1 MGRRRAGGTAA
12 RAGEHNAAAAYLRRR
27 HYIGTAR
34 AGFIVFAVVEF
45 IGGTAAYISSRVHDT
60 LGIGLPV
67 IDPVVP
73 LTIGGSLGLLGLC
86 CYGVVLRPRSVAA
99 DDGARSVPAPR
110 GGARWPGAD
119 AAGLGRVTSG
129 TGPVT

>member
-12 RAGEHNAAAAYLRRR
+12 GPGQRNAAAAYLRRR
-27 HYIGTAR
+27 HYVGTAR
-34 AGFIVFAVVEF
+34 AGLIVFAVVEF
-45 IGGTAAYISSRVHDT
+45 IGGTAAYISGRIHTT

-67 IDPVVP
+67 IPAVVP
-73 LTIGGSLGLLGLC
+73 LAVGGFLGLICLV
-86 CYGVVLRPRSVAA
+86 CYGVVMRPRSVAT
-99 DDGARSVPAPR
+99 DDGARSVSAPR